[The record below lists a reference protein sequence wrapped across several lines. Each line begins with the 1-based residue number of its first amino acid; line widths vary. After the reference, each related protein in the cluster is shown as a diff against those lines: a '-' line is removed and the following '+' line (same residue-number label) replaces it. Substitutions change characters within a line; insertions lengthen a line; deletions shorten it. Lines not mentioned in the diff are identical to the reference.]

1 MKNNVNSVTCFQIQ
15 CMDHLNSEC
24 EQTYCNCDRAL
35 VLEMINATNSL
46 GACPK
51 DPGCEKIDAW
61 KLKHKV

>member
-1 MKNNVNSVTCFQIQ
+1 
-15 CMDHLNSEC
+15 MDHLNSEC
-24 EQTYCNCDRAL
+24 EQTYCKCDRAL

-61 KLKHKV
+61 KVKHKI